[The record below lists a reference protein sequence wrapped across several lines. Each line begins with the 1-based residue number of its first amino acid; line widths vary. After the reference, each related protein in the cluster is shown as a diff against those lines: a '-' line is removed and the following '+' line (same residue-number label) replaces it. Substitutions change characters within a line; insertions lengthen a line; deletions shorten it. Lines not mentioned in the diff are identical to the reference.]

1 LLVGGFD
8 LLSVDL
14 FFLKDDII
22 AFDLLELL
30 LRLVG
35 LLLLLL
41 SLLLLFG
48 LLLSLLLGL
57 LFLFLGLLALLLSL
71 LFILGL
77 LVLLGDLSEGDVFDW
92 LIGSELL
99 NLFFRKVELITVL
112 LIVSHL
118 VLDLFIDLVV
128 DTSLSNILLV
138 RDGNKDDLLLID
150 SHLVL
155 DLLID
160 FVVNAGLGNVLL
172 VRDGNEND
180 LLLIDSHLVLDLL
193 IDLVVDTGLG
203 DILLVGH
210 VTQDHAQVH
219 AGHDSLVLLRVVLLE
234 GLLNI
239 IKHIFV
245 VDLLGEFLVLCNLV
259 LHGREAGS

>member
-1 LLVGGFD
+1 MLVGGFY

-35 LLLLLL
+35 LLLLFL

-138 RDGNKDDLLLID
+138 M
-150 SHLVL
+150 
-155 DLLID
+155 
-160 FVVNAGLGNVLL
+160 
-172 VRDGNEND
+172 DGNEND